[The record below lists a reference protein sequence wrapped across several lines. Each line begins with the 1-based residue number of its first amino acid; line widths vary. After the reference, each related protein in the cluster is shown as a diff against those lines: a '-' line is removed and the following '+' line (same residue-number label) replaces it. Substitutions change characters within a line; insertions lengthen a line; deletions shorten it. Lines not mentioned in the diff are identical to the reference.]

1 MLDLFGAFVSC
12 ISSKEILS
20 VQEQFE
26 HVEGPMKE
34 LTVSTRRGRETEAS
48 RSLKDFLQ
56 YDEAAFLPQQYIT
69 LTVEVQFSNICERNQ
84 RLNIYIREQF
94 PWMNI
99 VWTDEVHTQMNDEQ
113 HPLMINE
120 IVDWPA

>member
-56 YDEAAFLPQQYIT
+56 YD
-69 LTVEVQFSNICERNQ
+69 
-84 RLNIYIREQF
+84 
-94 PWMNI
+94 
-99 VWTDEVHTQMNDEQ
+99 
-113 HPLMINE
+113 
-120 IVDWPA
+120 